1 MLEMRNH
8 LAEEN
13 KMSIGLVGSKIG
25 MTRIFTDQGDSI
37 PVTVIEMKPNRISQ
51 TKTVET
57 DGYNAIQVT
66 SGDKKAS
73 KVNKAMAGHFS
84 KAGVTAG
91 LKTMEFRLDD
101 LGDYQAGNE
110 INVELFTEGQKVDVS
125 GIGIGKGF
133 QGGIK
138 RHNYH
143 RQDMTHG
150 NSVSHRSNGSIGQNQ
165 SPGRVF
171 KGKKMSGH
179 MGAKKCTVQNVDIV
193 RVDLE
198 NNLLLV
204 KGGVPG
210 ATGSQVIVT
219 PTVKTKRGSK

>member
-1 MLEMRNH
+1 MLVLRNH

-37 PVTVIEMKPNRISQ
+37 PVTVIEVKPNRISQ
-51 TKTVET
+51 TKSIET
-57 DGYNAIQVT
+57 DGYTAIQVT

-84 KAGVTAG
+84 KAGVKAG

-101 LGDYQAGNE
+101 LGDYQVGAE
-110 INVELFTEGQKVDVS
+110 INVEVFAEGQKVDVS

-179 MGAKKCTVQNVDIV
+179 MGAKKCTVQNIDIV

-204 KGGVPG
+204 KGGIPG
-210 ATGSQVIVT
+210 AAGSQVIVT
-219 PTVKTKRGSK
+219 PTVKTKRGDK